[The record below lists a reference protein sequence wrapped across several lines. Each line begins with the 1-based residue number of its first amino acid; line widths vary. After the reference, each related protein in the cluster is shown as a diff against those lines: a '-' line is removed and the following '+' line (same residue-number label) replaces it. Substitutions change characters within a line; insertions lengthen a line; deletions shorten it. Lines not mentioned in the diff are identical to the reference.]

1 MKRKVLTVIV
11 SVVVTLTAVGV
22 VQWYLSPTQKLKRA
36 VTQMEL
42 QLKAYNYRQAIAK
55 INSQAQ
61 TSAPVVPPR
70 PAVSQPP
77 DPNN

>member
-11 SVVVTLTAVGV
+11 SVVVTLIAVGV

-55 INSQAQ
+55 INSQGQITAPP
-61 TSAPVVPPR
+61 PVVAPST
-70 PAVSQPP
+70 A
-77 DPNN
+77 DPNQ

>member
-11 SVVVTLTAVGV
+11 SVVVTLALVLM
-22 VQWYLSPTQKLKRA
+22 VQWYFSDHQKLKRA
-36 VTQMEL
+36 VNTMEL

-55 INSQAQ
+55 INSQQQAR
-61 TSAPVVPPR
+61 APR
-70 PAVSQPP
+70 PAPVKPA